1 MTVWLIRAHTSCDT
15 LNIFFQISV
24 KCGRVQVGILYHLPL
39 SIVSISS
46 VRSGRKKERTL
57 LRQRRSLSPERI
69 GSALRLLSL
78 GTRSGVVIFSIRLL
92 GTPAEGWWRAQHQ
105 GKMMMMIRRFV
116 GKWVWVTVRALG
128 LVCNVLIDQITSQDD
143 NLDGTASDTER

>member
-92 GTPAEGWWRAQHQ
+92 GTPAERVMTRLAPREDDDDDSA
-105 GKMMMMIRRFV
+105 IRRKVSV
-116 GKWVWVTVRALG
+116 GYGSGSGSGV
-128 LVCNVLIDQITSQDD
+128 
-143 NLDGTASDTER
+143 